1 MINDNTS
8 LNSVSGERKIDE
20 FIDGSYT
27 AELYF
32 SIAMVKGYD
41 SETSLTNIDSIFEIE
56 NFMDWIDNDDNLKS
70 LDFGDSV
77 NILEIDVMQNVP
89 TILVDSEQNLAKYQ
103 FQSRIRYIQN

>member
-32 SIAMVKGYD
+32 SITMVKGYD

>member
-1 MINDNTS
+1 MVSDNTS
-8 LNSVSGERKIDE
+8 LNSVSGERKITE

-32 SIAMVKGYD
+32 SISMVKGYD

-56 NFMDWIDNDDNLKS
+56 NFMDWIDDDDNLKK
-70 LDFGDSV
+70 LNFGDDV
-77 NILEIDVMQNVP
+77 KLLELDVMQNVP

-103 FQSRIRYIQN
+103 FQACIQYIQN